1 MSKSMAIAQDLENV
15 MKENQELKEHLN
27 RQDEVL
33 KAVERERDFYFGKLR
48 DIELLL
54 AAKKHEPSTVVK
66 SIEKV
71 LLAREDD
78 DIEVDE
84 DGNLVVD

>member
-1 MSKSMAIAQDLENV
+1 M
-15 MKENQELKEHLN
+15 
-27 RQDEVL
+27 L

-54 AAKKHEPSTVVK
+54 AAKKPEATTVLK

>member
-1 MSKSMAIAQDLENV
+1 M
-15 MKENQELKEHLN
+15 
-27 RQDEVL
+27 
-33 KAVERERDFYFGKLR
+33 ERERDFYFGKLR

-54 AAKKHEPSTVVK
+54 AAKKPEAITVLK